1 MFTVEDYLNSGGQTD
16 FIEIAVGS
24 ETFCIRR
31 LNGLER
37 LRLQDIEKSS
47 ERIIY
52 VIGICLL
59 DGNTKMPIG
68 QKNAEKFVARYDALS
83 NEVASQIV
91 KATMDSV
98 HAEETAWGLAEKN
111 LPETSGSADTGNTAD
126 ATG

>member
-59 DGNTKMPIG
+59 DEHLVGNQFCFRDNSGERVQP
-68 QKNAEKFVARYDALS
+68 
-83 NEVASQIV
+83 VASAVLPVSALPLVSGKFFSASPQAVSSAWTESIV
-91 KATMDSV
+91 ALKIC
-98 HAEETAWGLAEKN
+98 
-111 LPETSGSADTGNTAD
+111 D
-126 ATG
+126 ATSLLSAS